1 MSPLGA
7 LDDIIVADFSR
18 VLAGPLAAMTLGDL
32 GAEVVKVEPPGGDET
47 RSWTPPADAEGRSA
61 YFLTVNRNK
70 RSLVLDLKHEA
81 DRDLAREL
89 VRRAD
94 VLIENFRPGTMEK
107 FDLDYRTVSAL
118 NPGLVYCSI
127 TGFGRKDGASM
138 PGYDPLVQAVS
149 GLMSVTGPAEGE
161 ASKTGVALVD
171 VIAGLNAANGILAAL
186 RARDRDGVGQ
196 RVEVNLLST
205 ALSALANQAS
215 SYLNTGTSPAR
226 MGNVHPSIEPFGT
239 YSASDGPLMI
249 CAGNDHQFHQLV
261 RTLGAPQLAEDD
273 RFASNS
279 DRVENRDEL
288 RPEIESRLGLDSVAY
303 WTGSLSEAGVPAG
316 PVNDIGE
323 GFKLAGSLGLGPVD
337 EFEGVRSPRSPLELS
352 VTPTAT
358 RRRPPELDEHG
369 ADLRTWLAGA
379 RVSESGSGAGPAA
392 SG

>member
-1 MSPLGA
+1 MSYLFA

-32 GAEVVKVEPPGGDET
+32 GAEVIKVEPPGGDET
-47 RSWTPPADAEGRSA
+47 RSWMPPADPEGRSA

-70 RSLVLDLKHEA
+70 RSVVLDLKDEA
-81 DRDLAREL
+81 DRNLAGEL

-127 TGFGRKDGASM
+127 TGFGRKDGSAM

-149 GLMSVTGPAEGE
+149 GLMSVTGPVEGE

-171 VIAGLNAANGILAAL
+171 VIAGLNAASGILAAL
-186 RARDRDGVGQ
+186 RSRDRDGVGQ

-205 ALSALANQAS
+205 ALSALANQSS
-215 SYLNTGTSPAR
+215 SYLNAGASPVR
-226 MGNVHPSIEPFGT
+226 MGNAHPSIEPFGT
-239 YSASDGPLMI
+239 YGAADGPLMI
-249 CAGNDHQFHQLV
+249 CAGNDHQFHQLA
-261 RTLGAPQLAEDD
+261 RALEAPGLAEDD

-279 DRVENRDEL
+279 DRVKNRDEL
-288 RPEIESRLGLDSVAY
+288 RPEIESRLRLNPVAH
-303 WTGSLSEAGVPAG
+303 WTESLNEAGVPAG

-323 GFKLAGSLGLGPVD
+323 GFRLAGSLGLEPVD

-352 VTPTAT
+352 ATPTAT

-369 ADLRTWLAGA
+369 AELRTWLAGA
-379 RVSESGSGAGPAA
+379 RVSGPGSGSGPAVP
-392 SG
+392 G